1 MSKIY
6 LIGDI
11 HTVSAFRLAGVT
23 GVVCDGATAESSFDE
38 IVGSGDASIVAITN
52 DLARGLQGRINSM
65 AMSGSLPVVI
75 EIPGI
80 ADEEGFS
87 ASALNY
93 ITEALGIAL

>member
-11 HTVSAFRLAGVT
+11 HTVSAFRLAGIT
-23 GVVCDGATAESSFDE
+23 GVVSDGETVASTFES
-38 IVGSGDASIVAITN
+38 IVEGGDASILAITN
-52 DLARGLQGRINSM
+52 ELARGLEDRINKM
-65 AMSGSLPVVI
+65 AMTGALPVVI

-80 ADEEGFS
+80 DDEEGFS